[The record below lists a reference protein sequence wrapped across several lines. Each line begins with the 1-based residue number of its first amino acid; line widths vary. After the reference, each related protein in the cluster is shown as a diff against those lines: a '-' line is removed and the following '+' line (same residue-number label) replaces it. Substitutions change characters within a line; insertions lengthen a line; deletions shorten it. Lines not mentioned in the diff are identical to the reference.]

1 MRLAPLAVL
10 ALLTALPL
18 ASQAKEKVS
27 LNADEQVLIKQ
38 IQSDRRAVFADN
50 LGLTEAESAKFWPIY
65 DEYEARRQKYE
76 ERYVA
81 MVNDF
86 AEKYDSLTDA
96 QAEKILA
103 ERMDIERKQ
112 LELKEEFTKKIAKVL
127 PGKKA
132 LRYAQIESRITNLLR
147 RNLYSVIP
155 LAR

>member
-112 LELKEEFTKKIAKVL
+112 LELKEEYTKKIAKVL

>member
-10 ALLTALPL
+10 ALLAALPVT
-18 ASQAKEKVS
+18 SHAKDRVS

-38 IQSDRRAVFADN
+38 IQADRRVLYADN

-65 DEYEARRQKYE
+65 DEYEAKRQKLE

-112 LELKEEFTKKIAKVL
+112 LELKEEYTKKIAKVL

>member
-38 IQSDRRAVFADN
+38 IQTDRRAIYADN
-50 LGLTEAESAKFWPIY
+50 MGLTEAESARFWPVY
-65 DEYEARRQKYE
+65 DEYEAKRKNVD
-76 ERYVA
+76 ERYVS
-81 MVNDF
+81 MVNDY
-86 AEKYDSLTDA
+86 AEKYDTLTDA

-103 ERMDIERKQ
+103 ERMEIEKKQ
-112 LELKEEFTKKIAKVL
+112 LELKEEYTKKMAKVL

-147 RNLYSVIP
+147 RNLYTVIP

>member
-1 MRLAPLAVL
+1 
-10 ALLTALPL
+10 LTALPL

-50 LGLTEAESAKFWPIY
+50 MGLTEAESASFWPIY
-65 DEYEARRQKYE
+65 DEYDARRQKYE

-132 LRYAQIESRITNLLR
+132 LRFAQIESRITNLLR

>member
-38 IQSDRRAVFADN
+38 IQSDRRAIFADN

-112 LELKEEFTKKIAKVL
+112 LELKEEYTKKIAKVL

>member
-38 IQSDRRAVFADN
+38 IQSDRRAIFADN

-76 ERYVA
+76 ERYVS

>member
-10 ALLTALPL
+10 AFLTALPI
-18 ASQAKEKVS
+18 ASHARDKVS
-27 LNADEQVLIKQ
+27 LDADEQVLLKQ
-38 IQSDRRAVFADN
+38 LQADRRSVYADN
-50 LGLTEAESAKFWPIY
+50 LGLTDAESVKFWPVY
-65 DEYEARRQKYE
+65 DEYEAKRQKYE

-86 AEKYDSLTDA
+86 AAKYDTLTDD
-96 QAEKILA
+96 QAVKILD
-103 ERMDIERKQ
+103 ERFAIEKKQ
-112 LELKEEFTKKIAKVL
+112 LELREEYTKKFAKVL

-147 RNLYSVIP
+147 RNLYSIIP

>member
-10 ALLTALPL
+10 ALLAALPV
-18 ASQAKEKVS
+18 ASHAKDPVS

-38 IQSDRRAVFADN
+38 IQADRRVLYADN

-65 DEYEARRQKYE
+65 DEYEAKRQKLE

-86 AEKYDSLTDA
+86 ANKYDSLTDA
-96 QAEKILA
+96 QAEKILQ
-103 ERMDIERKQ
+103 ERMEIERKQ
-112 LELKEEFTKKIAKVL
+112 LELKEEYTKKFAKVL

>member
-27 LNADEQVLIKQ
+27 LNADEQVLMKQ
-38 IQSDRRAVFADN
+38 IQSDRRAIYADN
-50 LGLTEAESAKFWPIY
+50 MGLTEAESARFWPVF
-65 DEYEARRQKYE
+65 DEYEAKRQKYD
-76 ERYVA
+76 ERYVS
-81 MVNDF
+81 MVNDY

-96 QAEKILA
+96 HAEKILA

-112 LELKEEFTKKIAKVL
+112 LELKEEYTKKMAKVL

>member
-38 IQSDRRAVFADN
+38 IQSDRRAIFADN

>member
-27 LNADEQVLIKQ
+27 LNADEQVLMKQ

-76 ERYVA
+76 ERYVS

>member
-38 IQSDRRAVFADN
+38 IQSDRRAIFADN

-76 ERYVA
+76 ERYVS
-81 MVNDF
+81 MVNDY

>member
-38 IQSDRRAVFADN
+38 IQSDRRAISADN

>member
-10 ALLTALPL
+10 ALLAALPV
-18 ASQAKEKVS
+18 ASHAKDPVS
-27 LNADEQVLIKQ
+27 LNADEQVLMKQ
-38 IQSDRRAVFADN
+38 IQNDRRALYADN
-50 LGLTEAESAKFWPIY
+50 MGLTEAESAKFWPVY
-65 DEYEARRQKYE
+65 DEYEASRKKID
-76 ERYVA
+76 ERYIA

-86 AEKYDSLTDA
+86 AAKYDSLTDA
-96 QAEKILA
+96 QAAKILA

-112 LELKEEFTKKIAKVL
+112 LELKNEYTAKIAKVL

-132 LRYAQIESRITNLLR
+132 LRYAQIESRITNLMR

>member
-38 IQSDRRAVFADN
+38 IQSDRRAIFADN

-76 ERYVA
+76 ERYVS
-81 MVNDF
+81 MVNDY

-96 QAEKILA
+96 QAGKILA

-112 LELKEEFTKKIAKVL
+112 LELKEEYTKKIAKVL

>member
-1 MRLAPLAVL
+1 
-10 ALLTALPL
+10 
-18 ASQAKEKVS
+18 
-27 LNADEQVLIKQ
+27 
-38 IQSDRRAVFADN
+38 
-50 LGLTEAESAKFWPIY
+50 
-65 DEYEARRQKYE
+65 
-76 ERYVA
+76 

>member
-18 ASQAKEKVS
+18 ASHAKDKVS
-27 LNADEQVLIKQ
+27 LDADEQVLLKQ
-38 IQSDRRAVFADN
+38 LQTDRRSVYADN
-50 LGLTEAESAKFWPIY
+50 LGLTDAESARFWPIY
-65 DEYEARRQKYE
+65 DEYEAKQQKYE

-86 AEKYDSLTDA
+86 AAKYDTMTDD
-96 QAEKILA
+96 QAGKILD
-103 ERMDIERKQ
+103 ERLAIEKKMLDLRH
-112 LELKEEFTKKIAKVL
+112 EYTKRLAKVL

-132 LRYAQIESRITNLLR
+132 LRYAQIDSRITNILR
-147 RNLYSVIP
+147 RNVYSIIP

>member
-27 LNADEQVLIKQ
+27 LNADEQILIRQ
-38 IQSDRRAVFADN
+38 IQSDRRAIYADN
-50 LGLTEAESAKFWPIY
+50 MGLTDAESARFWPVY
-65 DEYEARRQKYE
+65 DEYEARRQKFE

-86 AEKYDSLTDA
+86 AQKYDSLTDA
-96 QAEKILA
+96 QAEKLLA

-112 LELKEEFTKKIAKVL
+112 LELKEEYTKKMIKVL

-147 RNLYSVIP
+147 RNLYSVMP